1 MKFRQNDWV
10 AVSSTDVK
18 SKDEPHPIT
27 AVHGCCENAISTETN
42 ETNTSLTH
50 KRSLLVSDKWNLFW
64 NVIICDSNFR
74 KRQGLHDSETNDPR
88 LANDGRQA
96 VVCSSPCSQTGQ
108 PGALIDLY
116 NIYIYIRDEKEMR
129 GGWKK
134 QPRSPAVSDL
144 SERNALWWVGR
155 KREGTE
161 RVPISLCLFHQHR
174 KRWFGVTIAIGSG
187 CSRCE
192 SLASVLC
199 HRCLSPDSDS
209 Y

>member
-134 QPRSPAVSDL
+134 QPRSL
-144 SERNALWWVGR
+144 SCTSYACLPGPGKKEMLPDGWRAR
-155 KREGTE
+155 EKRLREQNGIE
-161 RVPISLCLFHQHR
+161 QNILSCCHQS
-174 KRWFGVTIAIGSG
+174 FY
-187 CSRCE
+187 
-192 SLASVLC
+192 
-199 HRCLSPDSDS
+199 SDS